1 LIKILARKIV
11 GLDDFKLIVNE
22 ETEKYI
28 EEKKNK
34 FFQSY
39 LVELRE
45 KKGVKIKYN
54 LFQKINADILS
65 SFSGEE

>member
-1 LIKILARKIV
+1 LARKIV